1 MGAFII
7 RRLLTFIPML
17 LVLAFITFVLSY
29 YGPGDPIELIM
40 GEDWSTPEGRA
51 ALEKQYGLDRPLL
64 VQFGDYLVNAVRG
77 DFGRSY
83 IQRVGV
89 GELLG
94 KALPIS
100 AQLALASILSITVV
114 GIRSG
119 VIWAKFHHHWQDSS
133 ISTAAVVLHS
143 VPSFVLAPLILVTLV
158 LKLDL
163 IATPTGWHGFFS
175 YQTFIAAAIIAAGPL
190 LGIMRL
196 TRTSVVEVLGQD
208 YIRTARAKGLSE
220 RRIMFVHILTNAL
233 APVTTSLG
241 LTLGALLGGA
251 IFVES
256 AFAIPG
262 LGQLY
267 YSAIRTSDYPLLTGA
282 TIVSAFWIMM
292 MNLLVDVLYGFLDPR
307 VRLGGND

>member
-17 LVLAFITFVLSY
+17 LALAFITFVLSY
-29 YGPGDPIELIM
+29 YGPGDPIEMIM

-51 ALEKQYGLDRPLL
+51 ALEKQFGLDRPLV
-64 VQFGDYLVNAVRG
+64 VQFGDYLVHAVRG

-83 IQRVGV
+83 IQRVSV
-89 GELLG
+89 GELIG

-100 AQLALASILSITVV
+100 AQLALASIMIITVV
-114 GIRSG
+114 GIASG
-119 VIWAKFHHHWQDSS
+119 IVAAKWHHRWPDSS
-133 ISTAAVVLHS
+133 IGATAVVLHS

-158 LKLDL
+158 LKLNV
-163 IATPTGWHGFFS
+163 ISTPTGWHGFFS
-175 YQTFIAAAIIAAGPL
+175 YQTFIAASIIAAGPL

-196 TRTSVVEVLGQD
+196 TRTSVVEVFGQD
-208 YIRTARAKGLSE
+208 YIRTARSKGLSE

-241 LTLGALLGGA
+241 LTFGALLGGA

-256 AFAIPG
+256 AFSIPG

-307 VRLGGND
+307 VRFGND